1 MAGNQG
7 KRLNMLQALPI
18 RGGNWNNAAS
28 AGVFTLNCNNAR
40 SNANNNIGARPDSMP
55 QTSQEESGLK
65 GGAFLHLVRTFA
77 KSAGRPF
84 SSSCHVAVERL
95 GAFL

>member
-1 MAGNQG
+1 
-7 KRLNMLQALPI
+7 MLQALPI